1 MDEKEYYIWI
11 GSKLRELRERE
22 GLKQKDVAAKA
33 KMSAQFLSN
42 VENYGKKVSIF
53 QLDLILQAIGKTMF
67 DLFENADEEK
77 KKLTL
82 TLNGDEIG
90 QLSNG
95 EKMAFAEKVKLFF
108 KVAFSEQMAGAVE
121 GAAYDQAV
129 DQLFASKEYLIFGW
143 AIIIGIITSGVSGF
157 ITAHF
162 AKHAPYL
169 HNGIVLGL
177 GILVNLLSSSGEGP
191 ASFSPLE
198 ALLLLGAE
206 LFFRYLGLTF
216 AMRNVTA

>member
-1 MDEKEYYIWI
+1 MDEKEYYIWV
-11 GSKLRELRERE
+11 GSKLRELREKE

-53 QLDLILQAIGKTMF
+53 QLDLILQAIGKTMA
-67 DLFENADEEK
+67 DLFENADAEK

-108 KVAFSEQMAGAVE
+108 KVAFSERKSARKWRRWDMM
-121 GAAYDQAV
+121 
-129 DQLFASKEYLIFGW
+129 LIDSRKSCQCW
-143 AIIIGIITSGVSGF
+143 KKS
-157 ITAHF
+157 
-162 AKHAPYL
+162 
-169 HNGIVLGL
+169 
-177 GILVNLLSSSGEGP
+177 ILSLPRKPRKYNTCLKRLSIK
-191 ASFSPLE
+191 
-198 ALLLLGAE
+198 
-206 LFFRYLGLTF
+206 Y
-216 AMRNVTA
+216 

>member
-1 MDEKEYYIWI
+1 MTEKEFYQLI
-11 GSKLRELRERE
+11 GQRIRELREKK
-22 GLKQKDVAAKA
+22 GLKQKEIAEASGMNA
-33 KMSAQFLSN
+33 SFLSK
-42 VENYGKKVSIF
+42 VENAGKKISAF
-53 QLDLILQAIGKTMF
+53 QINRILEAMGYSQG
-67 DLFENADEEK
+67 DLFEDAEK

-82 TLNGDEIG
+82 TLNGDEIS

-108 KVAFSEQMAGAVE
+108 KVAFSEQTAGAVE

-143 AIIIGIITSGVSGF
+143 AIIIGIIRSGVSGF